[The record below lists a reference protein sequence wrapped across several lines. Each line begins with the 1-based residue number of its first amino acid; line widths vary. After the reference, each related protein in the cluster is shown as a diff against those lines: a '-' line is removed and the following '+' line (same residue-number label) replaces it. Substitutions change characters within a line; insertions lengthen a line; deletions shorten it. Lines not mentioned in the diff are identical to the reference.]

1 MWKRLAAIAALA
13 IAPCAIAQVPSSPA
27 PLTLDEAVSRVARTH
42 PDLRLPALQRA
53 AAQARHDGAGFTPPL
68 VFGVDVENALGSGD
82 SRGFA
87 ASEVTVSL
95 AGVLGSSRLLTKRP
109 SLPSFT
115 GMSKLLRLWM
125 VR

>member
-53 AAQARHDGAGFTPPL
+53 AA
-68 VFGVDVENALGSGD
+68 
-82 SRGFA
+82 
-87 ASEVTVSL
+87 
-95 AGVLGSSRLLTKRP
+95 
-109 SLPSFT
+109 
-115 GMSKLLRLWM
+115 
-125 VR
+125 